1 MTETTSTGPE
11 RPATGVAD
19 SVDVN
24 VELPAD
30 ETRTEAAPARTAF
43 VGKSPGQLALARLR
57 RDRVATVSVY
67 VLIFFT
73 AMALLAPV
81 IEWIYGYSPN
91 TLGSE
96 LLDDNGIP
104 LGYLGGI
111 TFSSANPSH
120 HMHIL
125 GVEPGTGR
133 DIFMQLVYGA
143 RTSLEIAVSAVIIAT
158 ILGVLI
164 GIVAAYFGGLVD
176 SAINWFIDFMLAFPF
191 LIFCLAAIPVI
202 NTHLADSTG
211 YITPTARILTI
222 LLIFGFFGWM
232 GTARLVRGQ
241 VLSLRERE
249 YVEAAR
255 AAGAGT
261 NHILFRQLLP
271 NLWAPILITFS
282 LAVPATI
289 TGEAALSFL
298 NIGVI
303 EPTPD
308 WGRMINNSIPYVF
321 SDATY
326 MLIPGLAIFILVL
339 AFNLFG
345 DALRDSLD
353 PRSTK

>member
-1 MTETTSTGPE
+1 MSETTSTGPE
-11 RPATGVAD
+11 RPVTGVTGG
-19 SVDVN
+19 VDLE
-24 VELPAD
+24 VEPPA
-30 ETRTEAAPARTAF
+30 EESRTEATRTAF
-43 VGKSPGQLALARLR
+43 VGKSPGRLALARLR
-57 RDRVATVSVY
+57 RDRVAIVSFW
-67 VLIFFT
+67 VLVFFS
-73 AMALLAPV
+73 AVGILAPL
-81 IEWIYGYSPN
+81 IELVYGYSPN
-91 TLGSE
+91 TLGSQ

-111 TFSSANPSH
+111 TFSSDNPSH

-143 RTSLEIAVSAVIIAT
+143 RTSLGIAISAVIIAT
-158 ILGVLI
+158 VLGVLI
-164 GIVAAYFGGLVD
+164 GIVAAYFGGWID
-176 SAINWFIDFMLAFPF
+176 SGINWFIDFMLAFPF

-202 NTHLADSTG
+202 NTNLADSTG
-211 YITPTARILTI
+211 YVSPFDRVVTITA
-222 LLIFGFFGWM
+222 IFGLFGWM

-261 NHILFRQLLP
+261 SHILFRQLLP

-308 WGRMINNSIPYVF
+308 FGRMINNSIPYVF

-353 PRSTK
+353 PKSTR